1 MTYLEILL
9 GLVLLVTGGDLLV
22 RGAVGLAQRFGLSEL
37 LIGLV
42 LVGFGTSTPEL
53 MTSALAALNGSPG
66 IAVGNVAGS
75 NIANILLILGLTAL
89 IYPLR
94 VEPSALLRDGPAN
107 VLAALAFTG
116 LALTGVIGRE
126 AGLALLLALSVY
138 LIVTYW
144 MEKGQTSPAAVLHR
158 SETDLV
164 TPEPRPGNLPLNLVF
179 ALGGL
184 AMILSGAHFLVSGA
198 TTFARA
204 AGVSDAVIGVTIVA
218 VGTSLPELVTSVI
231 AALKRQT
238 DIALG
243 NILGSNLFNI
253 LGILGLTAVITP
265 LTVPREIMQLD
276 IWVLLG
282 ATLAL
287 SVFAMSGWRLSRR
300 EGALMLLAYAGY
312 TAFILL
318 KALG

>member
-1 MTYLEILL
+1 MTVLEILL
-9 GLVLLVTGGDLLV
+9 GLALLVAGGDLLV
-22 RGAVGLAQRFGLSEL
+22 RGSVGLAQRFGISEL

-53 MTSALAALNGSPG
+53 MTSVLAALNGSPG

-89 IYPLR
+89 ICPLR
-94 VEPSALLRDGPAN
+94 VDPAALMRDGPAN
-107 VLAALAFTG
+107 ALAALAFTG
-116 LALTGVIGRE
+116 LALTGLIGRE
-126 AGLALLLALSVY
+126 AGLALILALAAY
-138 LIVTYW
+138 LVITYR
-144 MEKGQTSPAAVLHR
+144 MEKGQKTPAAELHR
-158 SETDLV
+158 GGTELV
-164 TPEPRPGNLPLNLVF
+164 IPQPKPSYLSLNLLMAF
-179 ALGGL
+179 GGL
-184 AMILSGAHFLVSGA
+184 VMILGGAHFLVAGA
-198 TTFARA
+198 STIARA

-218 VGTSLPELVTSVI
+218 VGTSLPELVTSVM

-253 LGILGLTAVITP
+253 LGILGLTAVISP
-265 LTVPREIMQLD
+265 LQVPQEIMRLD

-282 ATLAL
+282 ATAAL
-287 SVFAMSGWRLSRR
+287 LVFAMSGWRLSRR
-300 EGALMLLAYAGY
+300 EGALMLLAYVGY
-312 TAFILL
+312 TGVILA

>member
-1 MTYLEILL
+1 MTVLEILL
-9 GLVLLVTGGDLLV
+9 GLVLLVAGGDLLV
-22 RGAVGLAQRFGLSEL
+22 RGSVGLAQRFGISEL

-53 MTSALAALNGSPG
+53 MTSILAALNGSPG

-89 IYPLR
+89 ICPLR
-94 VEPSALLRDGPAN
+94 VDPAALMRDGPAN
-107 VLAALAFTG
+107 ALAALAFTG
-116 LALTGVIGRE
+116 LALTGLIGRE
-126 AGLALLLALSVY
+126 AGLALVLAL
-138 LIVTYW
+138 VTYLVITYR
-144 MEKGQTSPAAVLHR
+144 MEKGQKTPAAELHR
-158 SETDLV
+158 GGTELV
-164 TPEPRPGNLPLNLVF
+164 IPQPKPSHLPLNLLMAF
-179 ALGGL
+179 GGL
-184 AMILSGAHFLVSGA
+184 VMILGGAHFLVAGA
-198 TTFARA
+198 STIARA

-218 VGTSLPELVTSVI
+218 VGTSLPELVTSVM

-253 LGILGLTAVITP
+253 LGILGLTAVISP
-265 LTVPREIMQLD
+265 LQVPQEIMRLD

-282 ATLAL
+282 ATAAL
-287 SVFAMSGWRLSRR
+287 LVFAMSGWRLSRR
-300 EGALMLLAYAGY
+300 EGALMLLAYVGY
-312 TAFILL
+312 TGVILA

>member
-1 MTYLEILL
+1 MTYIEILL
-9 GLVLLVTGGDLLV
+9 GLALLVAGGDLLV
-22 RGAVGLAQRFGLSEL
+22 RGSVGLAQRFGLSEL

-53 MTSALAALNGSPG
+53 MTSALAALNGSSG

-89 IYPLR
+89 ICPLR
-94 VEPSALLRDGPAN
+94 VDPAALLRDGPAN
-107 VLAALAFTG
+107 ALAALAFTG
-116 LALTGVIGRE
+116 LALTGSIGRE
-126 AGLALLLALSVY
+126 AGLALLLALTAY
-138 LIVTYW
+138 LVLTYR
-144 MEKGQTSPAAVLHR
+144 MERGQKSPAADLHR
-158 SETDLV
+158 SEADLV
-164 TPEPRPGNLPLNLVF
+164 LPEPKPANLPLNLIF

-184 AMILSGAHFLVSGA
+184 AMILGGAHFLVSGA
-198 TTFARA
+198 TAFARA

-243 NILGSNLFNI
+243 SILGSNLFNI
-253 LGILGLTAVITP
+253 LGILGVTAVISP
-265 LTVPREIMQLD
+265 LEIPREIMELD

-282 ATLAL
+282 ATAAL
-287 SVFAMSGWRLSRR
+287 LVFAMSGWRTCRR
-300 EGALMLLAYAGY
+300 EGALMLAAYAVY
-312 TAFILL
+312 TGVVLVN
-318 KALG
+318 ALG

>member
-1 MTYLEILL
+1 MTFLQIAL
-9 GLVLLVTGGDLLV
+9 GLVLLVAGGDLLV
-22 RGAVGLAQRFGLSEL
+22 RGSVGLAKRFGLSEL

-89 IYPLR
+89 ISPLL
-94 VEPSALLRDGPAN
+94 VDPKALLRDGPAN
-107 VLAALAFTG
+107 ALAALAFAG
-116 LALTGVIGRE
+116 LALSGLIGRE
-126 AGLALLLALSVY
+126 AGVALLLALAAY
-138 LIVTYW
+138 LVLTYR
-144 MEKGQTSPAAVLHR
+144 MERGVHSPSADLHR
-158 SETDLV
+158 GEVQLV
-164 TPEPRPGNLPLNLVF
+164 TSTENPGGLLLNLVMAF
-179 ALGGL
+179 GGL
-184 AMILSGAHFLVSGA
+184 AMILTGAHFLVTGA
-198 TTFARA
+198 TSLAKA

-253 LGILGLTAVITP
+253 LGILGFTAILTP
-265 LTVPREIMQLD
+265 LQIPQEIMSLD

-282 ATLAL
+282 ATAVLL
-287 SVFAMSGWRLSRR
+287 VFSMTGGRICRR
-300 EGALMLLAYAGY
+300 EGAIMLLAYAGY
-312 TAFILL
+312 TGYVLYN
-318 KALG
+318 ALG

>member
-1 MTYLEILL
+1 MTFFEILL
-9 GLVLLVTGGDLLV
+9 GLALLVAGGDLLV
-22 RGAVGLAQRFGLSEL
+22 RGSVGLAQRFGISEL

-53 MTSALAALNGSPG
+53 MTSVLAALNGSPG

-89 IYPLR
+89 IFPLR
-94 VEPSALLRDGPAN
+94 VEPAALLRDGPAN
-107 VLAALAFTG
+107 ALAALAFAG
-116 LALTGVIGRE
+116 LALTGLIGRE
-126 AGLALLLALSVY
+126 AGLALLLALAAY
-138 LIVTYW
+138 LVITYR
-144 MEKGQTSPAAVLHR
+144 MEKGQKSPAAVLHR

-164 TPEPRPGNLPLNLVF
+164 IPEPKPSNLPLNLVMAF
-179 ALGGL
+179 GGL
-184 AMILSGAHFLVSGA
+184 AMILAGAHFLVSGA

-204 AGVSDAVIGVTIVA
+204 AGISDAVIGVTIVA

-253 LGILGLTAVITP
+253 LGILGLTAVISP
-265 LTVPREIMQLD
+265 LEVPREIMQLD

-282 ATLAL
+282 ATAL
-287 SVFAMSGWRLSRR
+287 LLVFAMSGWRICRR
-300 EGALMLLAYAGY
+300 EGALMLLTYAGY
-312 TAFILL
+312 TTIILAN
-318 KALG
+318 ALG

>member
-1 MTYLEILL
+1 MTYIEIVL
-9 GLVLLVTGGDLLV
+9 GLVLLVAGGDLLV

-53 MTSALAALNGSPG
+53 MTSALAALNGAPG
-66 IAVGNVAGS
+66 IAIGNVAGS

-94 VEPSALLRDGPAN
+94 VDPAALLRDGPAN
-107 VLAALAFTG
+107 ALAALAFAG
-116 LALTGVIGRE
+116 LALSGFIGRE
-126 AGLALLLALSVY
+126 AGLALLVALTAY
-138 LIVTYW
+138 LVVTYR
-144 MEKGQTSPAAVLHR
+144 MEKGQTSPAAELHR
-158 SETDLV
+158 GEAELV
-164 TPEPRPGNLPLNLVF
+164 MPEPRPGNLPLNLLF

-184 AMILSGAHFLVSGA
+184 VMILSGAHFLVAGA

-204 AGVSDAVIGVTIVA
+204 AGISDAVIGVTIVA

-253 LGILGLTAVITP
+253 LGILGLTAVISP

-282 ATLAL
+282 ATAAL
-287 SVFAMSGWRLSRR
+287 LVFAMSGWRLSRR
-300 EGALMLLAYAGY
+300 EGALMLLAYVGY
-312 TAFILL
+312 TGVVLVN
-318 KALG
+318 ALG